1 MVLLPRAASRTS
13 GGGRLAVDV
22 TGIRP
27 LHILDHSLPLH
38 SGYTFRTRALI
49 EGQRRLGWDPVMLT
63 TPRHS
68 ADGPDPDIVEGLTFH
83 RTRSAGGI
91 PIISEIAATARRLDA
106 LIEEAKPDL
115 LHAHSPVL
123 TFAGAYRAARRH
135 RLPIVYEIRAFW
147 EDAAVGNGTG
157 REGDPR
163 YRATRAAESWA
174 CRRAD
179 AVGAI
184 CKGLLRDLEARGID
198 KSKLFEIPNAV
209 DLLQFGTPKPRDH
222 SLAEA
227 LGIGD
232 ADVVGFLG
240 SFYDYEGLDILIAAM
255 PRLVASRPAAH
266 LLLVGG
272 GPKETELRA
281 AAAASPV
288 ADRISFVGRVPHNEV
303 DRYYSLVDVLA
314 YPRKAMRLTE
324 LVTPLKPLEAMAQ
337 EKLVA
342 ASNVGGHRELIDDG
356 VTGTL
361 FAADDP
367 DAAADALSKL
377 FDERASWPERRRVA
391 KSWVASMRNWDKS
404 VAAYVPVY
412 ERLLNR

>member
-1 MVLLPRAASRTS
+1 MA
-13 GGGRLAVDV
+13 
-22 TGIRP
+22 IKP

-38 SGYTFRTRALI
+38 SGYTFRSRALI
-49 EGQRRLGWDPVMLT
+49 EGQRRLGWQPQMLT
-63 TPRHS
+63 TPRHY
-68 ADGPDPDIVEGLTFH
+68 AEGPDPETVDGLTFY
-83 RTRSAGGI
+83 RTRKSGPPLVGE
-91 PIISEIAATARRLDA
+91 ISATAKRLDA
-106 LIEEAKPDL
+106 VIEETKPDL

-123 TFAGAYRAARRH
+123 TFAAAWGASRRH
-135 RLPIVYEIRAFW
+135 NLPLVYEIRAFW

-157 REGDPR
+157 REGDLKFR
-163 YRATRAAESWA
+163 LTHAAESWA
-174 CRRAD
+174 CRQAD

-184 CKGLLRDLEARGID
+184 CKGLLGDLRARGID
-198 KSKLFEIPNAV
+198 EAKLFEIPNAV
-209 DLLQFGTPKPRDH
+209 DLAQFGDPLPRDTA
-222 SLAEA
+222 LATE
-227 LGIGD
+227 LDLED
-232 ADVVGFLG
+232 AEVIGFLG

-255 PRLVASRPAAH
+255 PRLVAARPKAH

-272 GPKETELRA
+272 GPMEASLRA
-281 AAAASPV
+281 AAAASP
-288 ADRISFVGRVPHNEV
+288 ASDRIRFVGRVPHSEV

-342 ASNVGGHRELIDDG
+342 ASNVGGHRELIEDG

-367 DAAADALSKL
+367 DAAADALIGVL
-377 FDERASWPERRRVA
+377 ASRDTWPERRARA
-391 KSWVASMRNWDKS
+391 KTWVSAERNWDRS

-412 ERLLNR
+412 ERLLSRAR